1 MGSMGLLLA
10 DWSVELFRARRK
22 KAKKAKM
29 MEKMERVAKVEE
41 EEMADVVERVEEVER
56 VEIEAGK
63 NTEKIVTSREVET
76 STGNGGFLCL
86 DCEKLGTSL
95 EDAKAAREDL
105 AKREE
110 RLGHL
115 VGVEPEDLIA
125 AVEEL
130 VSKAAHLRTELE
142 QVRAEGRTMAERVGR
157 QLGDR
162 DNAHAEKVEAL
173 ETLMAEKEKQLLQS
187 SNLLRQ
193 QLAHGKKER
202 EALQRQLDEKISAN
216 NSSSTSTTS
225 SSSFSS
231 NWEAECNSLK
241 LVLEIRREEAEQL
254 KAANNSLRL
263 ELERFQGLETQLQ
276 VQKQRAEELGLVV
289 AMKNDQLRQ
298 VLDEYDSV
306 QQQLEVEVSAHLAC
320 QQELERSQWVAESIL
335 SPAQPSPAREKTWKN
350 LSNQVESGLILDVV
364 QKGEKGLAY
373 SFNC

>member
-22 KAKKAKM
+22 KAKKAKLVGLM
-29 MEKMERVAKVEE
+29 KEKLENMENMEEMEEVVEAVDRVAEDRGHSNE
-41 EEMADVVERVEEVER
+41 
-56 VEIEAGK
+56 
-63 NTEKIVTSREVET
+63 EKIVSSREKKF
-76 STGNGGFLCL
+76 STGAPASFCL
-86 DCEKLGTSL
+86 DCVNVGKAL
-95 EDAKAAREDL
+95 EDAKAAQEETI
-105 AKREE
+105 KREE
-110 RLGHL
+110 RLGQV
-115 VGVEPEDLIA
+115 VGVAPGDLVA
-125 AVEEL
+125 AVEQL
-130 VSKAAHLRTELE
+130 VDKAAQLRTELE
-142 QVRAEGRTMAERVGR
+142 QLRAEGRSMAERVGR

-162 DNAHAEKVEAL
+162 DNAHAEKVQAL

-202 EALQRQLDEKISAN
+202 EALQRQLDEAVSSKSST
-216 NSSSTSTTS
+216 SSSTSSTTT
-225 SSSFSS
+225 

-241 LVLEIRREEAEQL
+241 LVLEIRRDEAEQL

-263 ELERFQGLETQLQ
+263 EIERFHGLESQLQ

-289 AMKNDQLRQ
+289 GMKNDQLRQ
-298 VLDEYDSV
+298 VLDEYDNV

-335 SPAQPSPAREKTWKN
+335 SPPQQSPAREKTWKN

>member
-29 MEKMERVAKVEE
+29 MEKMERMERVEKVEE
-41 EEMADVVERVEEVER
+41 MTDVMVEEEVEA
-56 VEIEAGK
+56 AGK
-63 NTEKIVTSREVET
+63 VGNTEKIVASREVET

-86 DCEKLGTSL
+86 GCEKGGKSV
-95 EDAKAAREDL
+95 EEARAAQEET

-110 RLGHL
+110 RLGQL
-115 VGVEPEDLIA
+115 VGVEPGDVVA
-125 AVEEL
+125 AVEDL
-130 VSKAAHLRTELE
+130 VAEAAQLRTELE
-142 QVRAEGRTMAERVGR
+142 QLRAEGRTMAERVGR

-162 DNAHAEKVEAL
+162 DNAHAEKVRSL
-173 ETLMAEKEKQLLQS
+173 ESLMAEKEKQLLQS

-202 EALQRQLDEKISAN
+202 EALQRQLDEKIS
-216 NSSSTSTTS
+216 S
-225 SSSFSS
+225 SSSSS
-231 NWEAECNSLK
+231 SHSSTNWEAECNSLK
-241 LVLEIRREEAEQL
+241 LVLEIRRDEAEQL

-320 QQELERSQWVAESIL
+320 QQELERSQWVADSIL
-335 SPAQPSPAREKTWKN
+335 SPAQQSPAREKTWKN

>member
-29 MEKMERVAKVEE
+29 MEKMERV
-41 EEMADVVERVEEVER
+41 EEMTDVVEAIDKVGNTG
-56 VEIEAGK
+56 EIVA
-63 NTEKIVTSREVET
+63 SREVET
-76 STGNGGFLCL
+76 STGNGSLCL
-86 DCEKLGTSL
+86 GCEKEGKSV
-95 EDAKAAREDL
+95 EEAKLAQEEI

-110 RLGHL
+110 RLGQL
-115 VGVEPEDLIA
+115 VGVAPGDLVA

-130 VSKAAHLRTELE
+130 VAKAAHLRTELE

-162 DNAHAEKVEAL
+162 DNAHAEKVKSL
-173 ETLMAEKEKQLLQS
+173 ESLMAEKEKQLLQS

-193 QLAHGKKER
+193 QLAQGKKER
-202 EALQRQLDEKISAN
+202 EALQRQLDEKISSSSN
-216 NSSSTSTTS
+216 SPESLSNSST
-225 SSSFSS
+225 

-241 LVLEIRREEAEQL
+241 LVLEIRRDEAEQL

-320 QQELERSQWVAESIL
+320 QQELERSQWVAESISTQQ
-335 SPAQPSPAREKTWKN
+335 SPASREKTWKN

>member
-1 MGSMGLLLA
+1 MG
-10 DWSVELFRARRK
+10 
-22 KAKKAKM
+22 
-29 MEKMERVAKVEE
+29 
-41 EEMADVVERVEEVER
+41 
-56 VEIEAGK
+56 
-63 NTEKIVTSREVET
+63 
-76 STGNGGFLCL
+76 CL
-86 DCEKLGTSL
+86 DCVNVGKAL
-95 EDAKAAREDL
+95 EDAKAAQEETI
-105 AKREE
+105 KRAE
-110 RLGHL
+110 RLGQV
-115 VGVEPEDLIA
+115 VGVAPGDLVA
-125 AVEEL
+125 AVEQL
-130 VSKAAHLRTELE
+130 VDKAAHLRTELE

-202 EALQRQLDEKISAN
+202 EALQRQLNEKISAN
-216 NSSSTSTTS
+216 NS

-289 AMKNDQLRQ
+289 GMKNDQLRQ

-335 SPAQPSPAREKTWKN
+335 SPPQQSPAREKTWKN

>member
-1 MGSMGLLLA
+1 
-10 DWSVELFRARRK
+10 
-22 KAKKAKM
+22 
-29 MEKMERVAKVEE
+29 
-41 EEMADVVERVEEVER
+41 MADVVER

-76 STGNGGFLCL
+76 STGKGGFLCL

-95 EDAKAAREDL
+95 EDANAAREEL

-115 VGVEPEDLIA
+115 VGVEPEDLVA
-125 AVEEL
+125 SVEEL

-142 QVRAEGRTMAERVGR
+142 QVRSEGRTMAERVGR

-216 NSSSTSTTS
+216 NSSSTSSTTS

-254 KAANNSLRL
+254 RAANNSLRP

-335 SPAQPSPAREKTWKN
+335 SPAQQSPAREKTWKN
-350 LSNQVESGLILDVV
+350 LSNQVES
-364 QKGEKGLAY
+364 E
-373 SFNC
+373 